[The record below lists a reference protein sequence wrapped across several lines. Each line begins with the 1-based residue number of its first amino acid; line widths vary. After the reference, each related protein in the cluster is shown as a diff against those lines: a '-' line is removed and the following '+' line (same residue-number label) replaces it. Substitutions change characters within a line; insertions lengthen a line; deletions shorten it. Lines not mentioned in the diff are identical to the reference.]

1 MAKTTSWVFG
11 IIFVI
16 AGIWGL
22 FSHPAAALGFI
33 AADITSS
40 IIHLV
45 VGLILLALANKAS
58 AAMALKIF
66 GIIYILW
73 AILGFASASFTAID
87 TVTTWFYL
95 VVGIVIAILGFASK
109 GSSAAAP
116 AAPAQM

>member
-1 MAKTTSWVFG
+1 
-11 IIFVI
+11 VI
-16 AGIWGL
+16 AGIWGF
-22 FSHPAAALGFI
+22 FSQPNAALGFI

-45 VGLILLALANKAS
+45 LGLVLLAMAGKAS
-58 AAMALKIF
+58 AAGSLKVV

-73 AILGFASASFTAID
+73 SILGFVGWNF
-87 TVTTWFYL
+87 TVTDGVTNWFYL
-95 VVGIVIAILGFASK
+95 VVGIVIAALGFASK